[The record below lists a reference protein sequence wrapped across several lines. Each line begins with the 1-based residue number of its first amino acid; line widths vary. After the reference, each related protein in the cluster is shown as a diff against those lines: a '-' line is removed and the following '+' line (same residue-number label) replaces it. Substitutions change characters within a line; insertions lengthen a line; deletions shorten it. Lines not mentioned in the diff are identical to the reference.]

1 MIQIECSV
9 AGAHYGNSRE
19 NSPQAYTIPNVKQQV
34 SFSCLNAIEST
45 PPRVT
50 PLTSPAVA
58 VPVTSAS
65 AVAIAGKTVTI
76 GAFTATGTYAY
87 RIDVGA
93 LFLLL
98 ELEVI
103 EAE

>member
-1 MIQIECSV
+1 MIQIECASV
-9 AGAHYGNSRE
+9 GAHYGNSRE
-19 NSPQAYTIPNVKQQV
+19 NSPHAYSIPNVKQQV
-34 SFSCLNAIEST
+34 SFSCLNASEST

-65 AVAIAGKTVTI
+65 AVAIAGNAVTI
-76 GAFTATGTYAY
+76 GAYAAPGTYAF

-93 LFLLL
+93 LYLFL
-98 ELEVI
+98 ELQVEEV
-103 EAE
+103 